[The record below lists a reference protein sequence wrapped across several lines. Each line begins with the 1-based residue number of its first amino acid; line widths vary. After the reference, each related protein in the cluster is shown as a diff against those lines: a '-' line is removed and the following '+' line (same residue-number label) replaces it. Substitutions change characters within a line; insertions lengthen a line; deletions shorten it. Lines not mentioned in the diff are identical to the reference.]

1 MPFGYIGQNQT
12 KQLVKNSGV
21 LSSFDVSHLEKQGHT
36 GGSLELISEQ
46 TSDGSSATIDFL
58 DIKENVYDV
67 HLLTYNNVGATGA
80 DYDSVLIR
88 LYESGVLET
97 GSVYQ
102 WANQRIRAN
111 GGVNEYKS
119 TVSSTLPVHN
129 NGVSNSNYEK
139 INSYVYLYN
148 LGNTNKYS
156 FATWQT
162 AQIPSYSESQIFST
176 NFGGGVL
183 PQASVVDGIR
193 LYDTQATGTSVIK
206 TGSNFKLYGV
216 KQI

>member
-1 MPFGYIGQNQT
+1 MPIGQA
-12 KQLVKNSGV
+12 KFGLLGGV
-21 LSSFDVSHLEKQGHT
+21 VDPGK
-36 GGSLELISEQ
+36 LELIE
-46 TSDGSSATIDFL
+46 TKVADGTTTVLDFL
-58 DIKENVYDV
+58 NIKEDVYNV
-67 HLLTYNNVGATGA
+67 HFLTYNNVGATGS

-88 LYESGVLET
+88 LYENGVLES

-111 GGVNEYKS
+111 GGTNEYKS

-148 LGNTNKYS
+148 LGDTNKYS
-156 FATWQT
+156 FATWHT
-162 AQIPSYSESQIFST
+162 VQIPSYSESQIFST

-193 LYDTQATGTSVIK
+193 LYDTQATGASFIK
-206 TGSNFKLYGV
+206 SGSSFSLYG
-216 KQI
+216 IAES